1 MRAAIPL
8 RQLAGRLGAL
18 SIDGALDSSVAAL
31 AYDARR
37 VVPGSLFF
45 AMAGAGGD
53 GAQSIP
59 RAIER
64 GAAAIVSEQGGFVPY
79 RATRIRVA
87 NCRQAL
93 AVAAATFYGHPSRK
107 LQMIVV
113 SGCAARAAVAQVL
126 RALLSA
132 SGVATALLG
141 SLGCQVGERTLPAL
155 AAAPEPLDIQELLA
169 EASRAGDRACVIE
182 LAPEAIAGGCLAA
195 SELDTLIVTEITAGA
210 DDVAGVR
217 GRTER
222 GGLEGGFTFRAH
234 GRAARNDRA
243 WRVTDVLRG
252 RAGLGADAAL
262 RLDGGPGHAFT
273 VRAKLRRLTP
283 RATRAD
289 VETPGGPLSLNLALV
304 GRPNARAALAAVA
317 VAQAMKL
324 PLPVIAAGLARLPAV
339 AGHLEPV
346 ATDVPVHVF
355 VDACRSASDLEAAL
369 RATRELTSGRVLL
382 LFGCSRHHP
391 TTARPVFGGVAARWA
406 DETVFT
412 ADNPGP
418 ESAEVISAQVASGYV
433 PIKGTPPFMVHDRQE
448 AIRELLRLARP
459 GDCVLLAGKG
469 HRCIQELG
477 DCVIPFDDREYA
489 QAAMASLGWRG
500 REQEVVG

>member
-18 SIDGALDSSVAAL
+18 SIDGALDSSVAGL

-45 AMAGAGGD
+45 AIAGAGGD

-93 AVAAATFYGHPSRK
+93 AVAAATFHGQPSRK
-107 LQMIVV
+107 LQMVV
-113 SGCAARAAVAQVL
+113 VTGCAARAAVAQVL

-169 EASRAGDRACVIE
+169 EASRVGDRACVIE
-182 LAPEAIAGGCLAA
+182 LAPEAITGGCLAA
-195 SELDTLIVTEITAGA
+195 SELDTLIVTEITDGA
-210 DDVAGVR
+210 D
-217 GRTER
+217 
-222 GGLEGGFTFRAH
+222 GGLRERDGWEGGFKFRAP
-234 GRAARNDRA
+234 GSAARDNRA

-262 RLDGGPGHAFT
+262 RLDCGPGHAFT

-283 RATRAD
+283 QATRVD

-369 RATRELTSGRVLL
+369 RATREVTSGRVLL

-391 TTARPVFGGVAARWA
+391 AAARPVFGGVAARWA
-406 DETVFT
+406 DETIFT

-433 PIKGTPPFMVHDRQE
+433 PVKGAPPVMVHDRRE

-469 HRCIQELG
+469 HRCVQELG

-489 QAAMASLGWRG
+489 QAALASLGWRG

>member
-18 SIDGALDSSVAAL
+18 SIDGGLDSSVAAL

-37 VVPGSLFF
+37 VVPGALFF
-45 AMAGAGGD
+45 AVAGAGGE

-87 NCRQAL
+87 NCRHAL

-107 LQMIVV
+107 LQMVV
-113 SGCAARAAVAQVL
+113 VTGCAARAAVAQVL

-132 SGVATALLG
+132 SGISTALLG
-141 SLGCQVGERTLPAL
+141 SLGCQVGERTLPPL
-155 AAAPEPLDIQELLA
+155 AAAPEALDIQELLA

-182 LAPEAIAGGCLAA
+182 VGPEALDRGCLAV
-195 SELDTLIVTEITAGA
+195 SELDTLIVTEIAADATGLAGGHERP
-210 DDVAGVR
+210 AG
-217 GRTER
+217 GSA
-222 GGLEGGFTFRAH
+222 EGGFTFRPQNS
-234 GRAARNDRA
+234 AARHDHA
-243 WRVTDVLRG
+243 WRVTDVLNG
-252 RAGLGADAAL
+252 RASLGADTVL
-262 RLDGGPGHAFT
+262 RLACGPGHAFT

-283 RATRAD
+283 RATRIE

-346 ATDVPVHVF
+346 ATGLPLHVF
-355 VDACRSASDLEAAL
+355 VDACRSALDLEAAL
-369 RATRELTSGRVLL
+369 GAIRELTSGRVLL

-391 TTARPVFGGVAARWA
+391 AAARPFFGAVAARCA
-406 DETVFT
+406 DETIFT
-412 ADNPGP
+412 ADNPGS
-418 ESAEVISAQVASGYV
+418 ESPEVISAQVASGYV
-433 PIKGTPPFMVHDRQE
+433 PVKGAPPFMVHDRRE

-489 QAAMASLGWRG
+489 QAALDSLGWRG
-500 REQEVVG
+500 REREAVV

>member
-18 SIDGALDSSVAAL
+18 SIDGALDSSVAGL

-45 AMAGAGGD
+45 AIAGAGGD

-93 AVAAATFYGHPSRK
+93 AVAAATFHGQPSRK
-107 LQMIVV
+107 LQMVV
-113 SGCAARAAVAQVL
+113 VTGCAARAAVAQVL

-169 EASRAGDRACVIE
+169 EASRVGDRACVIE
-182 LAPEAIAGGCLAA
+182 LAPEAITGGGLAA
-195 SELDTLIVTEITAGA
+195 SELDTLIVTEITDGA
-210 DDVAGVR
+210 DGGLR
-217 GRTER
+217 ER
-222 GGLEGGFTFRAH
+222 GGWEGGFKFRAH
-234 GRAARNDRA
+234 GSAARGDRA

-262 RLDGGPGHAFT
+262 RLDCGPGHAFT

-283 RATRAD
+283 QATRVD

-324 PLPVIAAGLARLPAV
+324 PLPVIAAGLARLSAV

-369 RATRELTSGRVLL
+369 RATREVTSGRVLL

-391 TTARPVFGGVAARWA
+391 AAARPVFGGVAARWA
-406 DETVFT
+406 DETIFT

-433 PIKGTPPFMVHDRQE
+433 PVKGTPPVMVHDRRE

-469 HRCIQELG
+469 HRCVQELG

-489 QAAMASLGWRG
+489 QAALASLGWRG